1 MAGSFA
7 KLVGARQLVLNH
19 IGSRFSAPQNSNS
32 KRTRDTRVSIMKEVE
47 RQASEVWEMGKAQAA
62 VDFMK
67 VEVYA
72 VRETPEFNGELE
84 EGGDKIRA
92 GRYRCG

>member
-1 MAGSFA
+1 
-7 KLVGARQLVLNH
+7 
-19 IGSRFSAPQNSNS
+19 
-32 KRTRDTRVSIMKEVE
+32 MKEVE